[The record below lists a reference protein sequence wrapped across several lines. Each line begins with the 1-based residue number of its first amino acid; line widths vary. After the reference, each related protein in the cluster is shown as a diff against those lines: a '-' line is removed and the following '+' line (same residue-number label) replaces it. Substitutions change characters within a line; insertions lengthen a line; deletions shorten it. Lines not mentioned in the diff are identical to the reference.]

1 MTSLNPALSVGEQ
14 VAERLRLHQY
24 GGQKPDTWAN
34 AIRYAL
40 PSRGDDDV
48 DEEVLADVIEML
60 EQVGIPEPTT
70 RLVHDPR
77 MRALVLGFG
86 LGFVAVPAFISLAG
100 WIPREATSTA
110 FALGALVLGFAVISW
125 TGAVMLGPAVE
136 SLHDYM
142 DLASGWTEAGARQ
155 SFAILSALGFGVM
168 LGSSIASML
177 V

>member
-1 MTSLNPALSVGEQ
+1 MPSTDDPRGPTDN
-14 VAERLRLHQY
+14 
-24 GGQKPDTWAN
+24 
-34 AIRYAL
+34 
-40 PSRGDDDV
+40 SRGPTDDPR
-48 DEEVLADVIEML
+48 
-60 EQVGIPEPTT
+60 GPTSKRRSLRRNPK

-77 MRALVLGFG
+77 LRALLLGFVLGI
-86 LGFVAVPAFISLAG
+86 VAVPAFIGLAELP
-100 WIPREATSTA
+100 PREATSTA

-142 DLASGWTEAGARQ
+142 DLASGWTEASARQ
-155 SFAILSALGFGVM
+155 AFAILSALGFGVM